1 MWNTAW
7 DNSQGAG
14 KVAFCPKSACAVIKQ
29 SSGIAKEAKM
39 STTVQQTT
47 LNRAV
52 TNLFCAGVLSLLG
65 NNWPPSNNRQPDFV
79 RQRGIEATIKEAD
92 CYSELPR

>member
-1 MWNTAW
+1 MWNTCW
-7 DNSQGAG
+7 GQLTRCRTGSILPQR
-14 KVAFCPKSACAVIKQ
+14 ACAVTKQ
-29 SSGIAKEAKM
+29 SSGIAKEVEM

-79 RQRGIEATIKEAD
+79 RQR
-92 CYSELPR
+92 